1 VHRFKGH
8 AVRKNVADC
17 YGKQAI
23 DASDGDAWDR
33 LFELAAE
40 NICEDG
46 GGLKPYWVFPGNYSV
61 ERHVPRLPLSRE
73 ELQLAA
79 LQRSLAVYRMV
90 FGQPRQDDLMA
101 FLLDRLGEKKLQEI
115 AGMLQINLSPG
126 TANDT

>member
-1 VHRFKGH
+1 M
-8 AVRKNVADC
+8 
-17 YGKQAI
+17 
-23 DASDGDAWDR
+23 
-33 LFELAAE
+33 
-40 NICEDG
+40 
-46 GGLKPYWVFPGNYSV
+46 
-61 ERHVPRLPLSRE
+61 PRLPLSRE